1 VGRKIDNEEFISTD
15 PGFKTKQDFQVKR
28 LFRWLIIGL
37 LVSSLLAFS
46 AVGITYLVLEPNLP
60 DVETLRDIQL
70 QVPLRVFSEDG
81 KLLGIFGEKRR
92 IPVTISQIP
101 DQLKNAFLAS
111 EDARFYVHPGV
122 DYQGISRAAWSL
134 LTTGEKTIGGS
145 TITQQLARNFFL
157 TTEKTFT
164 RKIKEIFLALK
175 IERRLEKDQILE
187 LYLNK
192 IFLGYRAYGVGAA
205 TEVYYGKSTS
215 QLSLAQSAMIAAL
228 PKAPSR
234 INPINSPERALER
247 RNYVLNRMRA
257 LEYITEAQYEAAEK
271 EPDRAFY
278 HGAIAEISAP
288 YVAEMVR
295 VEALRLL
302 GSEAYTGGYE
312 VVTTINSRLQTA
324 ANLAVDKGLEE
335 YDQRHGFRGA
345 EAHIDLAD
353 KLRTEDWSEALTP
366 YRPLAGLEPGLVLEI
381 EEELALVYLRNGQT
395 IALSLEEMQWAA
407 NFIDRDRK
415 ERSPKSISEIMV
427 PGDIIRTRLHDDGT
441 WKLGQLP
448 EVEAALV
455 SLDPRTGDI
464 LALVGGSDF
473 NRSKYNR
480 VTQGRRQPGSSFK
493 PFIYSAAL
501 EDGFTVASLVND
513 APIVFEDKD
522 LERTW
527 KPQNFSQKFYG
538 PTRLRE
544 AMVNS
549 RNLVSIRL
557 LRNIGIEYAREY
569 ITQFGFKL
577 EELPANLSMALG
589 SASLTP
595 LSMARGY
602 AVFANGGFLVKP
614 QFIRTIK
621 NASQRVVYETRPLE
635 LCDDCDDESHVEV
648 AEKEEYV
655 PDEPEFRPL
664 IIASGEQGPEAR
676 AGNLHE
682 RLKAEGSD
690 SPYAKQAVSPQNAYL
705 VRSMMMDVVRR
716 GTGVRAMQ
724 LGRRDLAGKT
734 GTTNEQRDAWFSGYN
749 DHLVTSVWVGFDNHE
764 PLGKRE
770 LGGRAA
776 LPVWMEY
783 MAMALEGV
791 EDSPP
796 VMPEGLAQARI
807 DPETGMLA
815 RLDNH
820 ETIMEIFQA
829 GRLPPMQESPQA
841 TNQEISPEEDPY
853 EIY

>member
-1 VGRKIDNEEFISTD
+1 
-15 PGFKTKQDFQVKR
+15 VKK
-28 LFRWLIIGL
+28 LLRWLLALMLI
-37 LVSSLLAFS
+37 SSILGIS
-46 AVGITYLVLEPNLP
+46 AVGIIYLVLAPDLP
-60 DVETLRDIQL
+60 DVETLRDVQL

-92 IPVTISQIP
+92 IPVTIEQIP
-101 DQLKNAFLAS
+101 DQLKNAFLAG
-111 EDARFYVHPGV
+111 EDARFYEHPGV

-164 RKIKEIFLALK
+164 RKFKEIFLALK
-175 IERRLEKDQILE
+175 IEQQLEKDQILE

-205 TEVYYGKSTS
+205 AEVYYGKSIG
-215 QLSLAQSAMIAAL
+215 QLSLAQCAMIAAL

-234 INPINSPERALER
+234 INPITSPERAMER
-247 RNYVLNRMRA
+247 RDYVLNRM
-257 LEYITEAQYEAAEK
+257 LELNYIGEANFEAALR
-271 EPDRAFY
+271 EPDRAYY

-302 GSEAYTGGYE
+302 GSKAYTGGYE

-335 YDQRHGFRGA
+335 YDQRHGFRGV

-353 KLRTEDWSEALTP
+353 KLSPEDWNDALSP
-366 YRPLAGLEPGLVLEI
+366 YRPLAGLEPGLVLEV
-381 EEELALVYLRNGQT
+381 EDELALVYLRNGQT
-395 IALSLEEMQWAA
+395 IALALDEMRWAA
-407 NFIDRDRK
+407 LFIDRDRK
-415 ERSPKSISEIMV
+415 GPAPSKVSEIML
-427 PGDIIRTRLHDDGT
+427 PGDVIRTRLHDDGT
-441 WKLGQLP
+441 WKLSQLP

-455 SLDPRTGDI
+455 SLDPQTGDVK
-464 LALVGGSDF
+464 ALVGGADF
-473 NRSKYNR
+473 TRSKYNR
-480 VTQGRRQPGSSFK
+480 VIQGRRQPGSSFK

-501 EDGFTVASLVND
+501 EKGFTVASLVND
-513 APIVFEDKD
+513 APIVFEDEE

-527 KPQNFSQKFYG
+527 KPQNFSEKFYG

-557 LRNIGIEYAREY
+557 LRSIGIGYAREY
-569 ITQFGFKL
+569 ITRFGFEI

-595 LSMARGY
+595 MSMARAY
-602 AVFANGGFLVKP
+602 AAFANGGYLITP
-614 QFIRTIK
+614 HFIRSITD
-621 NASQRVVYETRPLE
+621 ASSQTVYETRPSVI
-635 LCDDCDDESHVEV
+635 CADCEDENPADADVP
-648 AEKEEYV
+648 EEEIQN
-655 PDEPEFRPL
+655 EPEFRPL
-664 IIASGEQGPEAR
+664 DIASA
-676 AGNLHE
+676 
-682 RLKAEGSD
+682 AEGLEVTSGGQSRNFNGID
-690 SPYAKQAVSPQNAYL
+690 SESLYAKQAITPQNAYL
-705 VRSMMMDVVRR
+705 IRSMMMDVVRR

-764 PLGKRE
+764 PLGRRE

-776 LPVWMEY
+776 LPVWMEF
-783 MAMALEGV
+783 MALALDGL

-796 VMPEGLAQARI
+796 RMPEGLAQAKI
-807 DPETGMLA
+807 DPESGLLA
-815 RLDNH
+815 RRDNT
-820 ETIMEIFQA
+820 EAIMEIFEA
-829 GRLPPMQESPQA
+829 GRLPPMQEPLGEEA
-841 TNQEISPEEDPY
+841 RDLPPEEDPY